1 MSERLIDLEHFPESE
16 AAKRMLTYVTANW
29 YDKSYVGKWV
39 YEVMGIEMDMA
50 VDIVKDLPNQFF
62 VDTATWGLIYHEQ
75 KYGLPMQPTNT
86 DYAARRK
93 LIHDKMDTKAP
104 MSPYRMEQL
113 VKNATGYET
122 HVHDINDAGY
132 TFSHPNIFSI
142 QLEGDDPLDF
152 KYALKKIRS
161 YKQSHTRFIFS
172 VLMMVI
178 KLHETILPRLTF
190 RMEMPWWTLRILD
203 GQYGLDGAIL
213 LDQVYP
219 MEFRMCPR
227 IVISHTEIIEW
238 ITATMRFASVIEE
251 TFIERIRH
259 RMEMPWWT
267 LRILDGQYALNGDL
281 VLDQLYPMEF
291 TFRPRVLI
299 AHTEE
304 ISLTG
309 RIRFGDELTES
320 MEDMLRYR
328 FTSTLWSGFLLDGR
342 YDLDG
347 THELAPP
354 IYPEFNGLTLGI
366 PVETVEDIGFN
377 LYIPSMAL
385 SLDGS
390 GYLDGT
396 YSLNSGREEL

>member
-1 MSERLIDLEHFPESE
+1 
-16 AAKRMLTYVTANW
+16 
-29 YDKSYVGKWV
+29 
-39 YEVMGIEMDMA
+39 
-50 VDIVKDLPNQFF
+50 
-62 VDTATWGLIYHEQ
+62 
-75 KYGLPMQPTNT
+75 
-86 DYAARRK
+86 
-93 LIHDKMDTKAP
+93 
-104 MSPYRMEQL
+104 
-113 VKNATGYET
+113 
-122 HVHDINDAGY
+122 
-132 TFSHPNIFSI
+132 
-142 QLEGDDPLDF
+142 
-152 KYALKKIRS
+152 
-161 YKQSHTRFIFS
+161 
-172 VLMMVI
+172 
-178 KLHETILPRLTF
+178 
-190 RMEMPWWTLRILD
+190 MEMPWWTLRILD

-259 RMEMPWWT
+259 CMEMPWWT

-347 THELAPP
+347 THEL
-354 IYPEFNGLTLGI
+354 
-366 PVETVEDIGFN
+366 
-377 LYIPSMAL
+377 YI
-385 SLDGS
+385 
-390 GYLDGT
+390 
-396 YSLNSGREEL
+396 REE